1 MKTMISSTGN
11 NTDSRFDLRFGRAEW
26 FCLYDEET
34 GTTRFFPNEYKEELH
49 GVAGKVVEK
58 AIDLGAGKVIS
69 GDFGPRARDL
79 LERFHIQM
87 VILPDD
93 KQTIGQ
99 IIERLKQN

>member
-1 MKTMISSTGN
+1 MKTLISSTGN
-11 NTDSRFDLRFGRAEW
+11 NTDSRF
-26 FCLYDEET
+26 
-34 GTTRFFPNEYKEELH
+34 
-49 GVAGKVVEK
+49 KVVEK